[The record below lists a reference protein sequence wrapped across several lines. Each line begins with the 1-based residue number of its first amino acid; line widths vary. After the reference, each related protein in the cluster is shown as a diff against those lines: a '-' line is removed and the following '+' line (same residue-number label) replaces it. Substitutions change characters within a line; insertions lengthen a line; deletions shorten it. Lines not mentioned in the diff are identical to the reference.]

1 MKFRRNKIKR
11 EHSIITGAL
20 DWLEDLSKRR
30 EITDIIPGVIDVT
43 NTRERGAT
51 YQYETPTGCK
61 ILLKNGGSVQEAFIV
76 TRSPEVVKEWAAK
89 LMEEINYF
97 QAALEETRDALPQ
110 KDHQKTETR
119 AAKQKA
125 PVRTKSAN
133 GSVRETSETFLSS
146 RDALLAGIKEDY
158 QLVEINRGLRDSY
171 VESLASMGDLE
182 DPKLEDALQPEIR
195 QALEKLQEKLQGK
208 GKIRQKQPKRR

>member
-20 DWLEDLSKRR
+20 DWLEDLSKHR

-43 NTRERGAT
+43 NTRERGAA

-61 ILLKNGGSVQEAFIV
+61 ILLKNGGSVQEAFVV
-76 TRSPEVVKEWAAK
+76 TRNPEVVKDWAAK
-89 LMEEINYF
+89 LVEEINYF
-97 QAALEETRDALPQ
+97 QAALEETRGALPQ
-110 KDHQKTETR
+110 KDHQKTEAR
-119 AAKQKA
+119 AAKTKA
-125 PVRTKSAN
+125 PIRTKSAK

-146 RDALLAGIKEDY
+146 RDTLLAGIKEDY
-158 QLVEINRGLRDSY
+158 QLVEINQGLRDSY

-182 DPKLEDALQPEIR
+182 DPKLEDVLQLEMR
-195 QALEKLQEKLQGK
+195 QALEKLQEKLQGETQ
-208 GKIRQKQPKRR
+208 QK

>member
-20 DWLEDLSKRR
+20 DWLEDLSKHR

-43 NTRERGAT
+43 NTRERGAA

-61 ILLKNGGSVQEAFIV
+61 ILLKNGGSVQEAFVV
-76 TRSPEVVKEWAAK
+76 TRNPEVVREWAAK
-89 LMEEINYF
+89 LMGEINYF
-97 QAALEETRDALPQ
+97 QAALEETRDALSQ

-119 AAKQKA
+119 SSKPKA
-125 PVRTKSAN
+125 SDRTKSEK
-133 GSVRETSETFLSS
+133 GSVRETSETLLSS

-158 QLVEINRGLRDSY
+158 QLVEINQGLRDSY

-195 QALEKLQEKLQGK
+195 QVLEKMQEKLQGK
-208 GKIRQKQPKRR
+208 GKIQQKRR

>member
-76 TRSPEVVKEWAAK
+76 TPSPEVVKEWAAK

-119 AAKQKA
+119 AAKPKA
-125 PVRTKSAN
+125 PIRTKSAN

-208 GKIRQKQPKRR
+208 GKTRQKQPKRR